1 MALHHKHAPICP
13 ISRALCRLMD
23 IFAEGLFLDEADAH
37 LKVSQLFERLN
48 CYSVEAKKRYNLDS
62 EERQKNLLADHG
74 IVSYT
79 APTDLEEV
87 LMKRLKMI
95 EKKDAMKKK
104 RNEGENKRKFDD
116 TGFEGNAK
124 KQRFMDGSGNS
135 MGVNMDKRR
144 DEMEKVDGHD
154 NGKQH
159 VNGEMENEAKNGENN
174 EERIKESDLGSNDA
188 NTDDE
193 AISMQE
199 FEKQMASINAP
210 YGTEA
215 EWNMRKKEWQD
226 MLLSSYGFLSN
237 NTDKREGNGKEDHY
251 IVID

>member
-62 EERQKNLLADHG
+62 EKNLLADHG

-104 RNEGENKRKFDD
+104 KEMREKIK
-116 TGFEGNAK
+116 
-124 KQRFMDGSGNS
+124 GNS
-135 MGVNMDKRR
+135 MILGLKAMR
-144 DEMEKVDGHD
+144 
-154 NGKQH
+154 
-159 VNGEMENEAKNGENN
+159 KNG
-174 EERIKESDLGSNDA
+174 GSW
-188 NTDDE
+188 
-193 AISMQE
+193 M
-199 FEKQMASINAP
+199 
-210 YGTEA
+210 GV
-215 EWNMRKKEWQD
+215 
-226 MLLSSYGFLSN
+226 
-237 NTDKREGNGKEDHY
+237 
-251 IVID
+251 VIQWE